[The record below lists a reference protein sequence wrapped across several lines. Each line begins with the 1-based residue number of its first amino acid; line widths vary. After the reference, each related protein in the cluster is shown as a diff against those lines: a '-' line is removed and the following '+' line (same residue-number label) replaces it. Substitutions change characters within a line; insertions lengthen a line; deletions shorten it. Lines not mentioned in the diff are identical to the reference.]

1 MKFIRIAYLSGS
13 EKLYTSFSLST
24 FSEIKSDQNSVYL
37 YFRSLSTEGPLSSG
51 KIYYG
56 TVVEFVKT
64 NLAYQILQ
72 EISLSLSSLSDN
84 KIVTLDFTTDPLV
97 TLTFSSIQN

>member
-13 EKLYTSFSLST
+13 EKLYLSFSIGS

-37 YFRSLSTEGPLSSG
+37 YFRSLSTAGPLSSG

-56 TVVEFVKT
+56 TVVQIAKT
-64 NLAYQILQ
+64 NLAYQISQ
-72 EISLSLSSLSDN
+72 DVSLSLSSLSDN
-84 KIVTLDFTTDPLV
+84 RIVTLDFTTDPLV

>member
-1 MKFIRIAYLSGS
+1 M
-13 EKLYTSFSLST
+13 
-24 FSEIKSDQNSVYL
+24 KSDQSSVYL
-37 YFRSLSTEGPLSSG
+37 FFTSLSTEGPLTPE

-97 TLTFSSIQN
+97 TLNFSSIQN